1 MADNKDN
8 AQPVPTAKADQ
19 PPAVATQVPAPAME
33 KSPTADPVLH
43 GLPEATQKEL
53 ERIEK
58 MFELDAAYLRRIVDQ
73 FVADFRKGL
82 SKYGEPMAM
91 IPTYVTGVPDGSE
104 TG

>member
-1 MADNKDN
+1 MSSTKDN

-19 PPAVATQVPAPAME
+19 SPAQAAQLHAPSMV
-33 KSPTADPVLH
+33 KSPTADPELH
-43 GLPEATQKEL
+43 GLPEATRKEL